1 MMPLKTRSVNLNNK
15 YMDGEEKDK
24 LLKKK
29 KSTLIKQNNLAPDS
43 EVAKVIRDAL
53 LIHLINN
60 DRRRENL
67 DDLEAMVSTCQEFMK
82 SFIILGYNFNGEP
95 IQPIV
100 FAHNQQEADALG
112 AYLSKFIQNMNR
124 ESSQNG

>member
-1 MMPLKTRSVNLNNK
+1 
-15 YMDGEEKDK
+15 MDGEEKDK

-43 EVAKVIRDAL
+43 EVAKVIKDAL

-60 DRRRENL
+60 DRRREKV

-95 IQPIV
+95 VQPIV

>member
-1 MMPLKTRSVNLNNK
+1 MN
-15 YMDGEEKDK
+15 GEEKNK

-29 KSTLIKQNNLAPDS
+29 KSTPINQDNSLPDS

-53 LIHLINN
+53 LIQLTNN

-67 DDLEAMVSTCQEFMK
+67 DELHAMVSTCQEFMK

-95 IQPIV
+95 IQPVI
-100 FAHNQQEADALG
+100 FANNQQEADSLG
-112 AYLSKFIQNMNR
+112 AYLSKFIQSMNR
-124 ESSQNG
+124 EMP